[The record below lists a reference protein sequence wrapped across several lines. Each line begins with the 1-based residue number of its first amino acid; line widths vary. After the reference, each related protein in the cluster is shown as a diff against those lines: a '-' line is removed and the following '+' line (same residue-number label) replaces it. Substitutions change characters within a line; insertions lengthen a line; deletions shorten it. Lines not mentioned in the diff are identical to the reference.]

1 MTDRIYNYQKTKFLI
16 SAPNIHYLPNDNSI
30 EIAFTGASNVGK
42 SSALNALTL
51 QKKLA
56 YTSKKPGRTQL
67 INIFEVENKIRLVD
81 LPGYGYAKTPIFTK
95 IQCEK
100 ALNEYLHKR
109 KSLKGLII
117 LMDIRHPLKYMDIQ
131 IIKWSTRIHM
141 PTCILLNKAD
151 KLTINK
157 QHAQIKKVRH
167 HLKKFSK
174 KIEVEIFS
182 SLMRIGIHVLECK
195 LNNWFNKN

>member
-1 MTDRIYNYQKTKFLI
+1 MTYRIYNYHKTKFFI

-42 SSALNALTL
+42 SSALNTLTL

-67 INIFEVENKIRLVD
+67 INVFEVEKKIRLVD
-81 LPGYGYAKTPIFTK
+81 LPGYGYAKAPIFTK
-95 IQCEK
+95 IQWQK

-117 LMDIRHPLKYMDIQ
+117 LMDIRNPLKYMDIQ
-131 IIKWSTRIHM
+131 IIKWSTEIHM
-141 PTCILLNKAD
+141 PTCVLLNKAD
-151 KLTINK
+151 KLTIDK
-157 QHAQIKKVRH
+157 QNSQIKKVRH
-167 HLKKFSK
+167 QLNFFSK
-174 KIEVEIFS
+174 KTEVEIFS
-182 SLMRIGIHVLECK
+182 SLMKIGINFLECK
-195 LNNWFNKN
+195 LNSWFNEN

>member
-1 MTDRIYNYQKTKFLI
+1 MKYKIYNYNKTKFFI
-16 SAPNIHYLPNDNSI
+16 SAPNIHFLPNDDSI

-42 SSALNALTL
+42 SSTLNALTL

-67 INIFEVENKIRLVD
+67 INVFEVENKIRLVD
-81 LPGYGYAKTPIFTK
+81 LPGYGYAQAPIFAK
-95 IQCEK
+95 IQWQK
-100 ALNEYLHKR
+100 SLNEYLHKR

-117 LMDIRHPLKYMDIQ
+117 LMDIRNPLKYMDIK
-131 IIKWSTRIHM
+131 IINWSTNIHM
-141 PTCILLNKAD
+141 PTCVLLNKAD

-157 QHAQIKKVRH
+157 QNSQIKKVRH
-167 HLKKFSK
+167 KLKKFSK

-182 SLMRIGIHVLECK
+182 SLTKIGINFLEYK
-195 LNNWFNKN
+195 LNTWFNKN

>member
-1 MTDRIYNYQKTKFLI
+1 MIYKSYNYRKTKFFI
-16 SAPNIHYLPNDNSI
+16 SAPNIHYLPNDNGI
-30 EIAFTGASNVGK
+30 EIAFIGGSNVGK

-67 INIFEVENKIRLVD
+67 INVFEVENNIRLID
-81 LPGYGYAKTPIFTK
+81 LPGYGYAQAPIFVK
-95 IQCEK
+95 MQWQK

-117 LMDIRHPLKYMDIQ
+117 LMDIRHPLKYMDIK
-131 IIKWSTRIHM
+131 IIQWSTRIHI

-151 KLTINK
+151 KLKNYE
-157 QHAQIKKVRH
+157 QNCQIKKVRH
-167 HLKKFSK
+167 KLKNISK
-174 KIEVEIFS
+174 KIEIEIFS
-182 SLMRIGIHVLECK
+182 SFMKIGINILEHK
-195 LNNWFNKN
+195 LNNWINKN